1 MGLADTTI
9 HLPSSP
15 SSSFFDPSILP
26 SLRQLRLG
34 CIYLEGRNS
43 LPGDHNDDGGGTVF
57 SPALI
62 RQLDQLHLELSSVYT
77 LCDGVVPV
85 EALGHDAPV
94 LWHAALGATAPSF
107 IGLPPPPARC
117 LLPPSESTSTQ
128 SKLSPAT

>member
-62 RQLDQLHLELSSVYT
+62 RQLDQLHLELSSVCT
-77 LCDGVVPV
+77 LCDGVGTRRGAWARCARPV
-85 EALGHDAPV
+85 ARRARRDSAFLHRPP
-94 LWHAALGATAPSF
+94 AAARPLS
-107 IGLPPPPARC
+107 PPPFRIN
-117 LLPPSESTSTQ
+117 
-128 SKLSPAT
+128 